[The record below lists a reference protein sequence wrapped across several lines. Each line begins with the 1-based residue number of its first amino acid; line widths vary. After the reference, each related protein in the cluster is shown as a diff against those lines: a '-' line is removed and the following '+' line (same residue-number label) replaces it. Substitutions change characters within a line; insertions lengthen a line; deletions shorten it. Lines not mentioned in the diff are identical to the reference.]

1 MLFSLY
7 GLGLADR
14 FKPPA
19 ARLIAVYTRLVIAMN
34 AGNCARLRLCKIS
47 AILPR
52 YRLCAAAVVRD
63 LLSQAEE
70 VG

>member
-7 GLGLADR
+7 ELRPTGR

-34 AGNCARLRLCKIS
+34 AANSARLRRCKIS
-47 AILPR
+47 AIRPR
-52 YRLCAAAVVRD
+52 YSLCAAVVITD
-63 LLSQAEE
+63 LLSQAED